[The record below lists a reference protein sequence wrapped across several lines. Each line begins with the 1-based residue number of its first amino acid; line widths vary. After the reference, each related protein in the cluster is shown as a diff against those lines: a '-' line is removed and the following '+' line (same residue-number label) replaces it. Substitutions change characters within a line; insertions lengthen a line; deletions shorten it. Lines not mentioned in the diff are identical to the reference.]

1 MGSKAVDILTYG
13 VRKTKV
19 SQSKVFYR
27 MWVFYFFVNFS
38 RGRDGRSGLRN
49 FQKSFGKDVN
59 ILEEACL
66 LFEIG
71 SSFFWPFRCFVL
83 CMRHI
88 VNSR

>member
-1 MGSKAVDILTYG
+1 MGSKAVDILTCG
-13 VRKTKV
+13 VRRTEV

-27 MWVFYFFVNFS
+27 MWVLYLFVNFS

-66 LFEIG
+66 LFEVG